1 MNDQQQKNIGEMIDI
16 LKTLSAE
23 ELSMTYGY
31 ALGLKAKRDTENQP
45 G

>member
-1 MNDQQQKNIGEMIDI
+1 MNDQQKKDISEMIAI
-16 LKTLSAE
+16 LETLSTE

-31 ALGLKAKRDTENQP
+31 ALGLKAKRDTASQP